1 MYLIADSGSTKTQW
15 CMIENGRREVMYTSG
30 INPVYQSYEDILQL
44 LEQEFG
50 GRGKKA
56 EAVYFYGA
64 GCAFPEKN
72 GQVKRAL
79 KDFFTAPQVEI
90 ASDLLAA
97 ARSLFQHSV
106 GVACILGTGSNSGY
120 YDGNDIVRNVPPLGF
135 ILGDEGSGAVMGKR
149 LVADVLKGVLPEEL
163 RECFFEEY
171 RYSYPEI
178 IDRVYRQPLPNRF
191 LASFTPF
198 LKKHIACPE
207 IENMVSA
214 ALEEFICRNLLQY
227 RDIRRLPVSF
237 TGSVAFHFQG
247 QLTRLLKKY
256 GLCPGRICQAPME
269 GLITFHTAPSLR

>member
-15 CMIENGRREVMYTSG
+15 CMVENGEREVVYTSG
-30 INPVYQSYEDILQL
+30 INPVYQSEQEILQI
-44 LEQEFG
+44 LEQEFPAH
-50 GRGKKA
+50 KAKA

-72 GQVKRAL
+72 EQVKKAL
-79 KDFFTAPQVEI
+79 TDFFRTPQVEI

-97 ARSLFQHSV
+97 ARSLLQHSA
-106 GVACILGTGSNSGY
+106 GIACILGTGSNSCY
-120 YDGNDIVRNVPPLGF
+120 YDGHSIVRNISPLGF

-149 LVADVLKGVLPEEL
+149 LVADVLKGILPEKL
-163 RECFFEEY
+163 RECFFGEY

-198 LKKHIACPE
+198 LKKYIAAPE
-207 IENMVSA
+207 IETLVTT

-227 RDIRRLPVSF
+227 QEIRHLPVSF
-237 TGSVAFHFQG
+237 TGSIAFHFQE
-247 QLTRLLKKY
+247 QLTRLLRKY
-256 GLCPGRICQAPME
+256 DISPGQICQAPME
-269 GLITFHTAPSLR
+269 GLITFHTVPSLP